1 MRVDE
6 LDERFVDSGGLK
18 EVLEVELDASGLAA
32 GVFDGW
38 VEGPVGKGLE
48 AWGGG
53 DLPHGRADGGEWAGV
68 GGVARVEGRENF
80 VFLADERVEG
90 VAEGY
95 IDCVGVWEGELVTDR
110 SLRFAVGVEWG
121 HGS

>member
-6 LDERFVDSGGLK
+6 LDECFVDSGGLK
-18 EVLEVELDASGLAA
+18 GVLEVELDASGLAA

-48 AWGGG
+48 AWGLG
-53 DLPHGRADGGEWAGV
+53 DGPHGRADGRERRLV
-68 GGVARVEGRENF
+68 GGVAHVEGCEDA
-80 VFLADERVEG
+80 VFLADEGGEG
-90 VAEGY
+90 VAKGY

-110 SLRFAVGVEWG
+110 SLCFAVGVEWG